1 MMNLKGKKIFIT
13 GGAGFIGSHLTIS
26 LVQAEARVT
35 VYDNFSSGLRENLA
49 PVAGDIQIIEGDIL
63 DFEKLKS
70 AMRGHHVVSHQ
81 AAQLEITHCVD
92 DPIDDLRS
100 NTIGTLH
107 VFQAAVANSVEKIMN
122 ASSACVYGQPL
133 YTPSDETKH
142 PTNPNWAYGASKL
155 AAEKYGQI
163 FCELYKIPIVSF
175 RYAIIY
181 GEREWYGRVLTIFL
195 KRILEG
201 KNPVVFGAG
210 EQVRDFTYV
219 GDLVRLHNLAM
230 IDSRA
235 DGHVFNISTG
245 LATSVKQ
252 LAEKMVAM
260 FGSGQLKV
268 DFEEVKP
275 GERSAKVEGRMR
287 LPSELSAMVLAN
299 EKAKQILDWQPQV
312 MLDDGLRREFE
323 WLSQN
328 SQRWQRMSY

>member
-1 MMNLKGKKIFIT
+1 MTNLKGRKIFIT
-13 GGAGFIGSHLTIS
+13 GGAGFIGSHLTMS
-26 LVQAEARVT
+26 LVQAGARVT

-49 PVAGDIQIIEGDIL
+49 PVAADIQIIEGDIL
-63 DFEKLKS
+63 DYEKLKS
-70 AMRGHHVVSHQ
+70 AMKGHEIVSHQ
-81 AAQLEITHCVD
+81 AAQLEITHCVE

-107 VFQAAVANSVEKIMN
+107 VFQAAVAHGVEKIMN

-163 FCELYKIPIVSF
+163 FCELYKVPIVSF

-260 FGSGQLKV
+260 FGDGRLKV

-299 EKAKQILDWQPQV
+299 DKAKQVLGWQPEV
-312 MLDDGLRREFE
+312 MLDEGLRREFE
-323 WLSQN
+323 WLKAH

>member
-1 MMNLKGKKIFIT
+1 MNLNGKKIFIT
-13 GGAGFIGSHLTIS
+13 GGAGFIGSHLTMS
-26 LVQAEARVT
+26 LVAAGARVT

-49 PVAGDIQIIEGDIL
+49 PVAKDIEVVEGDIL
-63 DFEKLKS
+63 DFERLKA
-70 AMRGHHVVSHQ
+70 AMTGHHIVSHQ

-107 VFQAAVANSVEKIMN
+107 VLNAAVAVGVEKVMN

-163 FCELYKIPIVSF
+163 FGELYKIPVVSF

-201 KNPVVFGAG
+201 KNPVVFGQG
-210 EQVRDFTYV
+210 EQERDFTYV

-230 IDSRA
+230 TDSRA

-245 LATSVKQ
+245 IATSVKQ
-252 LAEKMVAM
+252 LAEKMVAK
-260 FGSGQLKV
+260 FSGGKLKV
-268 DFEEVKP
+268 DFEEVRP
-275 GERSAKVEGRMR
+275 GERSEKVEGRMR

-299 EKAKQILDWQPQV
+299 DKAKQLLGWSPQV
-312 MLDDGLRREFE
+312 QLDDGLDREYR
-323 WLSQN
+323 WLSDN
-328 SQRWQRMSY
+328 PGRWKRMSY